1 MGPLF
6 SGGFAG
12 FAQYETRCQLSYL
25 GDVGKKKLV
34 PVLAHDD
41 FKPKEILYS
50 YIIILSVGGG
60 VVQL

>member
-1 MGPLF
+1 M
-6 SGGFAG
+6 
-12 FAQYETRCQLSYL
+12 
-25 GDVGKKKLV
+25 